1 MCPKYEILNET
12 TYLLKPSGKSTL
24 NDVKCKRMWMHVYVC
39 DTSFVNVYMLTHMYL
54 CFESFKML
62 MSS

>member
-1 MCPKYEILNET
+1 
-12 TYLLKPSGKSTL
+12 
-24 NDVKCKRMWMHVYVC
+24 MHVYVG
-39 DTSFVNVYMLTHMYL
+39 DTSFVNVYMLAQMYL